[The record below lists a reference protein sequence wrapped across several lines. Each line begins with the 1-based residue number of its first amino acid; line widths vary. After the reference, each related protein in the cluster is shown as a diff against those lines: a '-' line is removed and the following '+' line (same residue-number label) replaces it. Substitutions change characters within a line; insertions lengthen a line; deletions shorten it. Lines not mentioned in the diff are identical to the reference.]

1 MRHLTLISLCFLACL
16 CVEAAHG
23 QEANQESSQE
33 SFSQVAHLL
42 ASAQGLS
49 VETYLTPYQD
59 GESHFLQF
67 LDSAKSKCYVAS
79 YSITDPNIIDKLVQL
94 HSRGVDVEV
103 LTDKT
108 QASGRSEQAAL
119 AVLKENNIP
128 LFIGKSVDNA
138 LMHCKFVVVDDYLV
152 EDGSWNFT
160 SSASRQDNVLN
171 FSNSKERAKQFM
183 NYWLKI
189 RSDMKY

>member
-1 MRHLTLISLCFLACL
+1 M
-16 CVEAAHG
+16 
-23 QEANQESSQE
+23 
-33 SFSQVAHLL
+33 
-42 ASAQGLS
+42 
-49 VETYLTPYQD
+49 
-59 GESHFLQF
+59 
-67 LDSAKSKCYVAS
+67 
-79 YSITDPNIIDKLVQL
+79 QL